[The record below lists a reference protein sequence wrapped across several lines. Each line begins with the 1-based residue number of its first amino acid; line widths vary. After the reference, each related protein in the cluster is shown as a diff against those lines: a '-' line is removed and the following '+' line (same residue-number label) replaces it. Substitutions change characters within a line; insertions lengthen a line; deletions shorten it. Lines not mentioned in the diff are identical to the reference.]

1 MTTKRLTLSAK
12 AAPREAD
19 RWVRQGDN
27 HGSSERIAKSDLYT
41 ARLTLDITPDL
52 RRRIKLRAFASE
64 KTAAELLREILER
77 EFEKS
82 EGSPS

>member
-1 MTTKRLTLSAK
+1 M
-12 AAPREAD
+12 
-19 RWVRQGDN
+19 
-27 HGSSERIAKSDLYT
+27 AKSDLYT